1 MLHIWCN
8 RVANV
13 HNLWIYFKLYTNKKY
28 KTKKW
33 KSQKNKTANIQKLV
47 EQQRGKAEK
56 LWFWELLG
64 SGLRQGHSPPT
75 TVHRVQENAAHL
87 RHPRCKKNAAHLMQ
101 PRCKRSTEFM
111 KLLFSK
117 LRFISIIV
125 FVAFQFCKF
134 CKEDQKTPP
143 WARNLRRHIRVSYIA
158 LISCKLPLKQGQS
171 GFLASNGGLL
181 YCANIVQ
188 ITRQLRKRWV
198 SLSH

>member
-1 MLHIWCN
+1 MWK
-8 RVANV
+8 AG
-13 HNLWIYFKLYTNKKY
+13 KL
-28 KTKKW
+28 
-33 KSQKNKTANIQKLV
+33 
-47 EQQRGKAEK
+47 R
-56 LWFWELLG
+56 FWELLG
-64 SGLRQGHSPPT
+64 SGLSHNNSAHSARKYWKWKIQRKLQRQCNVVGAVGFRAQPQQQWS
-75 TVHRVQENAAHL
+75 Q
-87 RHPRCKKNAAHLMQ
+87 CKKMKMENAAHLMQ

-171 GFLASNGGLL
+171 GFLARNGGLL
-181 YCANIVQ
+181 YCANNVQ
-188 ITRQLRKRWV
+188 ITPQLGKRWV
-198 SLSH
+198 SLSL